1 MMLNFTFLF
10 VFSSQSKQDIA
21 PPQHVVE
28 RYIELLCRF
37 EPEQAY
43 TFLKSNDNYRLEEA
57 LEVCRTR
64 IATVVGFLIILF
76 HRVGMYQG
84 STGGC
89 FGVPSRKMWRY
100 PRSF

>member
-1 MMLNFTFLF
+1 MIFNCL
-10 VFSSQSKQDIA
+10 FSSQSKQDIA

-57 LEVCRTR
+57 LEVCNRKKKKKAR
-64 IATVVGFLIILF
+64 NIA
-76 HRVGMYQG
+76 
-84 STGGC
+84 
-89 FGVPSRKMWRY
+89 
-100 PRSF
+100 